1 MGPYENYPDMC
12 SHVKVAMFSSPVEDE
27 YEPYIMPQEHG
38 NHMNTRYALVSDDTG
53 CGIEFCGDGFNFRV
67 SHYSD
72 DAIEE
77 AKHEYELLAEDRTY
91 IRIDAAVSG
100 VGSASCGPALP
111 EEYGVHGGRLDFSFT
126 MKPIVK

>member
-1 MGPYENYPDMC
+1 M
-12 SHVKVAMFSSPVEDE
+12 
-27 YEPYIMPQEHG
+27 
-38 NHMNTRYALVSDDTG
+38 TALISELR
-53 CGIEFCGDGFNFRV
+53 IIRMMRLK
-67 SHYSD
+67 
-72 DAIEE
+72 
-77 AKHEYELLAEDRTY
+77 KHEYELLAEDRTY